1 MIFKCWMS
9 KLTKF
14 CTCSS
19 IWIGSVT
26 CNMTRRLYN
35 WGQCFEVSGC
45 WTSLENYQDIDLGQ
59 NIVTWLV
66 NEVNHDSISCPYL
79 YRFVLSFC
87 FSTLL
92 QSRIFFMKIFSTI
105 LVHTIFSDYL
115 NLQHSFGIVCLWI
128 IFRPWYICNVI

>member
-92 QSRIFFMKIFSTI
+92 QSRIFFYENI
-105 LVHTIFSDYL
+105 LYNTGS
-115 NLQHSFGIVCLWI
+115 NN
-128 IFRPWYICNVI
+128 IFRLPESATWFWNLMFMNHFSSIIYL